1 MSAEDQLKVDELL
14 AKIAASTDDVELTK
28 FFNNPANLYLTTTEG
43 LNVLHLAAWLDNPHV
58 LDAMVAACETDRA
71 PVGYCM
77 MQTARQLCP
86 LHFAVV
92 ARAVNFL
99 KTANYWQRN
108 YDDVG
113 VQTALHCGYEPARPE
128 FVAKELYGYGDA
140 VSDEVFVCHPGD
152 KAYSYEDAAD
162 IARTTVKRATK
173 LANRALGISPPA
185 YKELFPPAVGVH
197 PPPANN

>member
-1 MSAEDQLKVDELL
+1 MNCWPRLRRLPTTSNSQ
-14 AKIAASTDDVELTK
+14 S

-43 LNVLHLAAWLDNPHV
+43 LNVLHLAAWLDNADV
-58 LDAMVAACETDRA
+58 LGAMVAACETDRA

-92 ARAVNFL
+92 ARADNFL
-99 KTANYWQRN
+99 KAANYWQQQ
-108 YDDVG
+108 YDEMG
-113 VQTALHCGYEPARPE
+113 VQTALQYGHEPARPE

-140 VSDEVFVCHPGD
+140 VSDEVFVCRPGD
-152 KAYSYEDAAD
+152 KPYWYNDAAD

-173 LANRALGISPPA
+173 LANRALGISPPT
-185 YKELFPPAVGVH
+185 YKELFPRAVAVC
-197 PPPANN
+197 PPPESPSN